1 MTKQSR
7 AGIAVLATVL
17 AWLGVAQP
25 AQAARLPVTS
35 TTALGKI
42 QQEVPGLL
50 TSLRK
55 VKRDGFYAWAVTI
68 KRSDGSVV
76 VGYVDRKSGI
86 VFDWTVQTAPDEP
99 ILDLDG
105 PDRTRKPATPPPAV
119 GEPLPPTAAVD
130 THPQPK
136 PAVAAA
142 ATDQAAIPTI
152 PVAPASTP
160 STSADS
166 HGDDDDHDG
175 DHDGDHGDDG
185 DHRSPAV
192 GTSNTESASASTE
205 SADRDDDDHDD
216 GDDHV
221 EQRSDDA
228 DRDGDDHDG
237 GDKDDD

>member
-1 MTKQSR
+1 MTKQARTS
-7 AGIAVLATVL
+7 IALLATAL

-35 TTALGKI
+35 TTALTKI

-105 PDRTRKPATPPPAV
+105 PDRSRKPATPPPAI

-130 THPQPK
+130 THSQPK
-136 PAVAAA
+136 PVVASAAA
-142 ATDQAAIPTI
+142 DAAPAQAAA
-152 PVAPASTP
+152 VAPAPTP
-160 STSADS
+160 SAS
-166 HGDDDDHDG
+166 HHDDDHDDHG
-175 DHDGDHGDDG
+175 TTDDHDDDPG
-185 DHRSPAV
+185 ARASSTQTPSSSSASSTHSNTDVDDDRDDDHR
-192 GTSNTESASASTE
+192 EQR
-205 SADRDDDDHDD
+205 SADTERDDDDH
-216 GDDHV
+216 
-221 EQRSDDA
+221 
-228 DRDGDDHDG
+228 HDE
-237 GDKDDD
+237 DDD

>member
-7 AGIAVLATVL
+7 AGIAVLATML
-17 AWLGVAQP
+17 AWLGIAQP

-35 TTALGKI
+35 TTALSKI

-76 VGYVDRKSGI
+76 VGYVDRRSGI

-105 PDRTRKPATPPPAV
+105 PDRSRKAATPPPAI

-136 PAVAAA
+136 PATAAPAQSEPARPTSVAPAPSASAEPETDDDADDDSRDERDHRTGEQVAAA
-142 ATDQAAIPTI
+142 PAPTGTTD
-152 PVAPASTP
+152 
-160 STSADS
+160 SAQRSD
-166 HGDDDDHDG
+166 DDDDHAEQ
-175 DHDGDHGDDG
+175 
-185 DHRSPAV
+185 R
-192 GTSNTESASASTE
+192 STE
-205 SADRDDDDHDD
+205 SGR
-216 GDDHV
+216 
-221 EQRSDDA
+221 
-228 DRDGDDHDG
+228 DG
-237 GDKDDD
+237 GDHHDEDDD

>member
-7 AGIAVLATVL
+7 ASIAVLATML
-17 AWLGVAQP
+17 AWLGIAQP

-35 TTALGKI
+35 TTALSKI

-55 VKRDGFYAWAVTI
+55 VKRDGFSAWAVTV

-105 PDRTRKPATPPPAV
+105 PDRTRKPATPPPAI

-136 PAVAAA
+136 PATAAA
-142 ATDQAAIPTI
+142 IQSEPAQSTS
-152 PVAPASTP
+152 VAPATAPSAEPKTDDDADNDSRDERDDHGSDHASSTP
-160 STSADS
+160 APSGTAEAA
-166 HGDDDDHDG
+166 
-175 DHDGDHGDDG
+175 
-185 DHRSPAV
+185 HRS
-192 GTSNTESASASTE
+192 
-205 SADRDDDDHDD
+205 DDDHDD
-216 GDDHV
+216 HAQ
-221 EQRSDDA
+221 QRSTDSG
-228 DRDGDDHDG
+228 RDGDDHD
-237 GDKDDD
+237 DEDDD